1 MPINKIY
8 LIKNSILFTFYLQ
21 LNLSFLTKPNRENK
35 KEYICSIN
43 DFLFFHLG
51 LTQLFARY

>member
-1 MPINKIY
+1 MMNNKFY

-35 KEYICSIN
+35 KEYICSRN
-43 DFLFFHLG
+43 EPPFFHRG
-51 LTQLFARY
+51 LTQLFVRY